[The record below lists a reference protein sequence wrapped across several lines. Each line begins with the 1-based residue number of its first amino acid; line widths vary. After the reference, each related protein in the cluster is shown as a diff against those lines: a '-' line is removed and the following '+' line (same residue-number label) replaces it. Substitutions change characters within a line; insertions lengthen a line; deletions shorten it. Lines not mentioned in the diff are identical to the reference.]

1 MLEFVLAVIVLV
13 LIPGPNTVIILA
25 QTLGGGRRAGFATVA
40 GVELGTLMHTMA
52 AALGFSALLSTSPV
66 AFAIVKFAG
75 VIYLAIVGVR
85 TMFSPAPA
93 VGRAEAR
100 PYTAFR
106 RAFITNVLNPKVAV
120 FFLAFLPQF
129 VRPERGHVFLQFV
142 MLGLIVSAVGIV
154 NGLILVFAAFS
165 FQIDRRIIGAILIA
179 LAVILALK

>member
-1 MLEFVLAVIVLV
+1 FNEDIEHDVPAVDDLRQRVAAADGILIATPEYNWSIPGVLKNAIDWLSRPPMEVLARKRIAIIGATGGTWGTRLSQAPLREV
-13 LIPGPNTVIILA
+13 GTV
-25 QTLGGGRRAGFATVA
+25 V
-40 GVELGTLMHTMA
+40 HTMA

-66 AFAIVKFAG
+66 AFSVVKFAG

-93 VGRAEAR
+93 VGQAEAR

-129 VRPERGHVFLQFV
+129 VR
-142 MLGLIVSAVGIV
+142 
-154 NGLILVFAAFS
+154 
-165 FQIDRRIIGAILIA
+165 
-179 LAVILALK
+179 